1 MDFSIGLAGLNA
13 ANRRME
19 AAALEVSR
27 ATIPPQN
34 MTPADNTPDAP
45 TANAAQPAQPAQPA
59 QSQADVLGLADPD
72 LPGAL
77 VSQIAASAA
86 FLANVQ
92 TIRRTDEAA
101 QALLKLR

>member
-34 MTPADNTPDAP
+34 MTPADSATDA
-45 TANAAQPAQPAQPA
+45 AAAVAAQPAVAPA
-59 QSQADVLGLADPD
+59 DTVRVADPD
-72 LPGAL
+72 LPGAV

-86 FLANVQ
+86 FMANVQ
-92 TIRRTDEAA
+92 AIRRTDEAA
-101 QALLKLR
+101 ESLLKLR

>member
-34 MTPADNTPDAP
+34 TTPADSATDA
-45 TANAAQPAQPAQPA
+45 AAAAGAQPTVAPADA
-59 QSQADVLGLADPD
+59 VRVADPD
-72 LPGAL
+72 LPGAV

-86 FLANVQ
+86 FMANVQ
-92 TIRRTDEAA
+92 AIRRTDEAA
-101 QALLKLR
+101 ESLLKLR